1 MRLSQNERRERV
13 KYPQESLPPNGD
25 LVAFARL
32 FVTGV
37 QSGKLTGDAL
47 CFGKDVLRKIS

>member
-1 MRLSQNERRERV
+1 MRLSQNKRRERV

-32 FVTGV
+32 FVAGV

-47 CFGKDVLRKIS
+47 RFGEDVLRKIS